1 VVGLLDRLERLERVG
16 SLVADGALGRRHVY
30 KGERE
35 RGSKV
40 RRSQSVRPETRREE
54 KRSDTK
60 RSQQQRERGHHSH
73 TRARARERNNH
84 HGRRGARA
92 SRKRHVLKESG
103 DGVGGTNERTVRE
116 GEARAAEREQRSE
129 PGEAS
134 ARTKESTQGKA
145 GEPPEPFYVC
155 KTLRGMNSGARFS
168 PVLFDRS
175 ARSID
180 PSTYLPLARSLQWLN
195 HALHHGRR
203 SAGAVAET

>member
-1 VVGLLDRLERLERVG
+1 M
-16 SLVADGALGRRHVY
+16 
-30 KGERE
+30 
-35 RGSKV
+35 
-40 RRSQSVRPETRREE
+40 
-54 KRSDTK
+54 
-60 RSQQQRERGHHSH
+60 
-73 TRARARERNNH
+73 
-84 HGRRGARA
+84 
-92 SRKRHVLKESG
+92 
-103 DGVGGTNERTVRE
+103 RE

-155 KTLRGMNSGARFS
+155 KTLRGMNSGVRFS
-168 PVLFDRS
+168 VLFSSIYQPD
-175 ARSID
+175 ID

>member
-1 VVGLLDRLERLERVG
+1 M
-16 SLVADGALGRRHVY
+16 
-30 KGERE
+30 K
-35 RGSKV
+35 
-40 RRSQSVRPETRREE
+40 RREA
-54 KRSDTK
+54 
-60 RSQQQRERGHHSH
+60 
-73 TRARARERNNH
+73 TRNEANNNGSEATTLTQERARERNNH